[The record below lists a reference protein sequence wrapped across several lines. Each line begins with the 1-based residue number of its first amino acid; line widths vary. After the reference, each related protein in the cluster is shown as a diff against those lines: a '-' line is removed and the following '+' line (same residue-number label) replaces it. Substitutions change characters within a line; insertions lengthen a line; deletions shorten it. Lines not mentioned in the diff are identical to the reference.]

1 VTAFDAPIIDKLTVR
16 ERMLNRVSDERE
28 VAIRL
33 EAAISA
39 ALAALPQAEPVLWR
53 YCNHDINGDPWPWS
67 YTERRPEPGSY
78 SEIEPLFASPTPAVS
93 REDVIKECASSAAKF
108 VPLRIRTDAD
118 RFQSKLAGD
127 ICCAIRA
134 LSSEPH
140 HG

>member
-1 VTAFDAPIIDKLTVR
+1 MTLDPKA
-16 ERMLNRVSDERE
+16 
-28 VAIRL
+28 L
-33 EAAISA
+33 EAAVEWFDANFNGLPDSPALASGLISSYH
-39 ALAALPQAEPVLWR
+39 AALPQAEPVGFRWR
-53 YCNHDINGDPWPWS
+53 MPDAPHWSSVHDMVLLPSLPPDDGRI
-67 YTERRPEPGSY
+67 
-78 SEIEPLFASPTPAVS
+78 IEYLFASTPAVS
-93 REDVIKECASSAAKF
+93 REDVIKECASAAAKF